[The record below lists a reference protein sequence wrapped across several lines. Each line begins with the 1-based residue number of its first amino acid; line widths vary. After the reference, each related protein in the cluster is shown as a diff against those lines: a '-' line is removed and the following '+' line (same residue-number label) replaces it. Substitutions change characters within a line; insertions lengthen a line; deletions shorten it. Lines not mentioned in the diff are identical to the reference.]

1 MADST
6 PTDSAGATGHSRK
19 FTWIWLGYWA
29 VLFVATHVPLGGMN
43 LQVSG
48 GDKLLHF
55 VFFFVLALLGGRA
68 ALQRGQRLSRS
79 WPLIWFGVYALYGA
93 ADELLQSLA
102 RRTPSIGD
110 WVADSSGALAGLLVV
125 YLNRRAFSSGT
136 GEASDDLEVDP

>member
-6 PTDSAGATGHSRK
+6 PTDSTAPAGHSRK

-29 VLFVATHVPLGGMN
+29 ALFVATHLPLGGMN
-43 LQVSG
+43 LPVGS

-79 WPLIWFGVYALYGA
+79 WPLIWFGVYTLYGA
-93 ADELLQSLA
+93 ADELLQSPVG
-102 RRTPSIGD
+102 RTPSIGD

-125 YLNRRAFSSGT
+125 YLNRNALSRRT
-136 GEASDDLEVDP
+136 SDSPNDLDVVP